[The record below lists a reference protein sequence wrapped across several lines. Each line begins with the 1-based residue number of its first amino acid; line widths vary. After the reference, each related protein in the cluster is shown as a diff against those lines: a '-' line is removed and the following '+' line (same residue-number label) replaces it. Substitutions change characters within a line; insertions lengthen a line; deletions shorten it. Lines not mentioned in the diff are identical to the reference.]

1 MPVEIVEFELV
12 RRDWSKIARDTQR
25 KVLETV
31 LNEGDAQK
39 AVDIVKNAVKDLKSG
54 NVPLSEVAISTQLRK
69 GIEGYDIKS
78 PELGAVRKAIKE
90 GRKRP
95 DELQGALISYVI
107 TRHGSSISDKAE
119 LEEFAKDYD
128 ADYYINNQ
136 VLPATMRILKELNF
150 SEEELKGLGTQ
161 RKL

>member
-1 MPVEIVEFELV
+1 M
-12 RRDWSKIARDTQR
+12 
-25 KVLETV
+25 LETI

-39 AVDIVKNAVKDLKSG
+39 AVDIVRDAVKRLKSG
-54 NVPLSEVAISTQLRK
+54 SMPLGELAINTQLRK
-69 GIEGYDIKS
+69 SIESYDLKS
-78 PELGAVRKAIKE
+78 PELGAARKAVKVGLKKREELE
-90 GRKRP
+90 G
-95 DELQGALISYVI
+95 AVISYVI
-107 TRHGSSISDKAE
+107 TKHGSSISDRAV

-161 RKL
+161 KKL